1 MENSVKLRELKK
13 RDLPALEDVIRR
25 TWNYDKFATPKTARK
40 LAKVYLADLP
50 DKPNLYADCRSQW
63 RSCGADFGKGYRK
76 APLSVKIPPTSNIR
90 RMRIADFQR
99 GTRHI
104 EFL

>member
-40 LAKVYLADLP
+40 LAKVYLATCLT
-50 DKPNLYADCRSQW
+50 NQ
-63 RSCGADFGKGYRK
+63 
-76 APLSVKIPPTSNIR
+76 T
-90 RMRIADFQR
+90 
-99 GTRHI
+99 
-104 EFL
+104 